1 MGPWRTAA
9 VMQAMHAPVNLRYL
23 KNSAV
28 QVRGSATGRQY
39 EFSPSR
45 PAQGVDRR
53 DAEALLRTGLF
64 RQT

>member
-1 MGPWRTAA
+1 
-9 VMQAMHAPVNLRYL
+9 MQAMREPVNLRYL
-23 KNSAV
+23 KSSAV
-28 QVRGSATGRQY
+28 RVRGSATGKQY

>member
-1 MGPWRTAA
+1 
-9 VMQAMHAPVNLRYL
+9 MHTPVNLRYL

-28 QVRGSATGRQY
+28 SVRGSATGKSY

>member
-28 QVRGSATGRQY
+28 RVRGSATGREY

-53 DAEALLRTGLF
+53 DAEALMRTGLF